1 MGTAEE
7 LREGVRSYI
16 DKADEGFLRMVDAM
30 RREYEGSDIVGYEP
44 DGAPITREDL
54 KRRVSEA
61 SARVKAGDYIT
72 QEDMEK
78 EVEGW

>member
-1 MGTAEE
+1 MGTAE
-7 LREGVRSYI
+7 LREGIRSYI
-16 DKADEGFLRMVDAM
+16 DKADERFLRMVDAM

-44 DGAPITREDL
+44 DGTPITKEDL
-54 KRRVSEA
+54 KRRVIEA